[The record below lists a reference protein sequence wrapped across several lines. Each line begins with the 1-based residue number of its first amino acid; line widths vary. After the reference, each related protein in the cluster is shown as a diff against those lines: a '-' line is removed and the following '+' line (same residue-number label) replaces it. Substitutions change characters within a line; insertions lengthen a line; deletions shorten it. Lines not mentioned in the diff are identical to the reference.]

1 LSSPPNWIDPLGAKV
16 RQIQINS
23 SSYGMP
29 GRAVAVEDGQVVW
42 AGAIRDIDEA
52 GSFDALFCHDDD
64 VERLVSLMNSGNNLE
79 AVAPR
84 VNPVGSP
91 R

>member
-1 LSSPPNWIDPLGAKV
+1 M

-42 AGAIRDIDEA
+42 AGAIEDIADA

-64 VERLVSLMNSGNNLE
+64 VDSLISLVNSGSFWL
-79 AVAPR
+79 ATGPSI
-84 VNPVGSP
+84 NPVGPS

>member
-1 LSSPPNWIDPLGAKV
+1 LEAGV
-16 RQIQINS
+16 RQIEINS

-42 AGAIRDIDEA
+42 AGAIRDIADA

-64 VERLVSLMNSGNNLE
+64 VERLFGLVSSGNLRD
-79 AVAPR
+79 AD
-84 VNPVGSP
+84 SP
-91 R
+91 RINSLGSSR